1 MFSTRMPMSVID
13 GSNRGAPFFSCDT
26 GLSQKPN
33 QQVYT
38 NVSSMQVGQNQPAVS
53 SEHKLVP
60 AACVGTFK
68 PQPFQTLNQ
77 FAT

>member
-1 MFSTRMPMSVID
+1 MR
-13 GSNRGAPFFSCDT
+13 
-26 GLSQKPN
+26 
-33 QQVYT
+33 
-38 NVSSMQVGQNQPAVS
+38 VGQNQPAVS

>member
-1 MFSTRMPMSVID
+1 MPQIENCHSSRVIPD
-13 GSNRGAPFFSCDT
+13 CRRSRT
-26 GLSQKPN
+26 K
-33 QQVYT
+33 VYA
-38 NVSSMQVGQNQPAVS
+38 NVFPMRVGQNQPAVS

>member
-1 MFSTRMPMSVID
+1 MPQAVVFVCHEWHKLHQ
-13 GSNRGAPFFSCDT
+13 FFFAAA

-33 QQVYT
+33 QQVYA
-38 NVSSMQVGQNQPAVS
+38 NVSPMRLEQNQLAIS
-53 SEHKLVP
+53 SEHKLVS
-60 AACVGTFK
+60 AACIGTFN

>member
-1 MFSTRMPMSVID
+1 MAMSVID
-13 GSNRGAPFFSCDT
+13 ASNRGSPFLSRDT

-33 QQVYT
+33 QQIYA
-38 NVSSMQVGQNQPAVS
+38 NVSPMRVGQNQPAIS

-60 AACVGTFK
+60 APCVGTFK
-68 PQPFQTLNQ
+68 PQPLQTLDQ

>member
-1 MFSTRMPMSVID
+1 MSVID
-13 GSNRGAPFFSCDT
+13 ASSRGLPFFSCDT

-33 QQVYT
+33 QQIYA
-38 NVSSMQVGQNQPAVS
+38 NFSPMRVGKNQPAVS
-53 SEHKLVP
+53 SEHKLVT

-68 PQPFQTLNQ
+68 PQPLQTLNQ

>member
-1 MFSTRMPMSVID
+1 MAMSVID
-13 GSNRGAPFFSCDT
+13 ASNRGLPFFSCDT

-33 QQVYT
+33 QQVYA
-38 NVSSMQVGQNQPAVS
+38 NVSPMRVGQDQPAVS

-60 AACVGTFK
+60 ATCVGTFK